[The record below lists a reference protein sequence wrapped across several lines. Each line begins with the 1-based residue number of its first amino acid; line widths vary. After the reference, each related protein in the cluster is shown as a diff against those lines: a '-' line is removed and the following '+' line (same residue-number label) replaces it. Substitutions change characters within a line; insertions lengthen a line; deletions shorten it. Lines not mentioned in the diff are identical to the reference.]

1 MQTQAVALL
10 LATLTSAAPTRA
22 SLDIDASALGDAG
35 PAVEGRLTTR
45 GERVLRD
52 GDVLPGHGPE
62 DALIT
67 IRIDTLPDAIGY
79 RYAFTVTRYG
89 EIVPGGRG
97 EAECRTCSEAELA
110 DQLDGALARLVP
122 RLQPEEDDETTTPEP
137 PPPVVAP
144 TPPPD
149 TSGRPRWVVGSMG
162 GTGIVLTGIGGLTLG
177 LGTGLAVAEPVLLD
191 GNAERKSTVSVAGL
205 AVAVSGFALAATG
218 VTLMLIERSRS
229 RKRTANAARW
239 DGAALRF

>member
-1 MQTQAVALL
+1 
-10 LATLTSAAPTRA
+10 LATLTTAAPTRA

-79 RYAFTVTRYG
+79 RYAFTVTRNG

-110 DQLDGALARLVP
+110 EQLDGALARLVP
-122 RLQPEEDDETTTPEP
+122 RLQPDDEATTPEP
-137 PPPVVAP
+137 PPPVVVAP
-144 TPPPD
+144 TPAPGA
-149 TSGRPRWVVGSMG
+149 SGGKSRWVVGSMG

-229 RKRTANAARW
+229 RKRTANVARF
-239 DGAALRF
+239 DGATLRF